1 MKYVAVDDCGT
12 VINPMIVEG
21 QVHGG
26 VAQGIAEALYEEAIY
41 DESGNLTTSS
51 MTQYLV
57 PTAVEIPTIDHR
69 QQPGDAVHHEPARA
83 SRASARPARSPRRP
97 R

>member
-41 DESGNLTTSS
+41 DESGNLVTSS

-57 PTAVEIPTIDHR
+57 PV
-69 QQPGDAVHHEPARA
+69 GDRR
-83 SRASARPARSPRRP
+83 SRT
-97 R
+97 

>member
-26 VAQGIAEALYEEAIY
+26 VAQGVAEALYEEAIY
-41 DESGNLTTSS
+41 DERATS
-51 MTQYLV
+51 
-57 PTAVEIPTIDHR
+57 
-69 QQPGDAVHHEPARA
+69 
-83 SRASARPARSPRRP
+83 
-97 R
+97 